1 MTKQNY
7 IDYRKKYEEL
17 LEKMEVIRD
26 IGEDPFMPNL
36 SYQLTAAQLE
46 ATLQVKQS
54 IDDMRTALQQLIRMQ
69 ATGAKVP

>member
-1 MTKQNY
+1 
-7 IDYRKKYEEL
+7 
-17 LEKMEVIRD
+17 
-26 IGEDPFMPNL
+26 MPNL